1 MEMKRQQQKHHSTTH
16 SSSSSNSRWLQCW
29 LCCLPPLLALASLLR
44 VSQLLMGGNQRQ
56 WTRGGISE
64 KGPVNISALEP
75 DGEVTIICCL
85 IKAFLHK
92 LDE

>member
-1 MEMKRQQQKHHSTTH
+1 MKRQQQKHNSTTY
-16 SSSSSNSRWLQCW
+16 SSSNSNSRWQQCW
-29 LCCLPPLLALASLLR
+29 LCLPPLLALASLLR

-75 DGEVTIICCL
+75 DGEVKINKVCPHIL
-85 IKAFLHK
+85 LPDQSFFA
-92 LDE
+92 